1 MACTPLRCEIIFF
14 CRVGSFC
21 TVLLSVTI
29 DGVFTERGSTA
40 GSFSM
45 LSTSV
50 IYVGGTAPN
59 TAAQLLPASRVRSN
73 FIGCVRKMAAPLDET
88 AFVKFVLNI

>member
-1 MACTPLRCEIIFF
+1 MLHKLLTNR
-14 CRVGSFC
+14 S
-21 TVLLSVTI
+21 LSVTI

-73 FIGCVRKMAAPLDET
+73 FIGCVRKVPFTQIDRLLT
-88 AFVKFVLNI
+88 LRRSPPKN